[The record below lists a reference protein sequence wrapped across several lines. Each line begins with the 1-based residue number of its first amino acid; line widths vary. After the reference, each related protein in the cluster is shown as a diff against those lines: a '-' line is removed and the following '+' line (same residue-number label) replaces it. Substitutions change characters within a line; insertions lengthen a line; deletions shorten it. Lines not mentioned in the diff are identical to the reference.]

1 MQNESKGDDKGE
13 GRFPYRDY
21 LRGVFKM
28 MRQSEYPHDTALLG
42 IQVTELRGI
51 SHQLARIADALESI
65 DSKTARTPPEAN

>member
-1 MQNESKGDDKGE
+1 MTTNETG
-13 GRFPYRDY
+13 FPYRDY

-51 SHQLARIADALESI
+51 AHQLTRIADLLESI
-65 DSKTARTPPEAN
+65 DKKTESTPPGQSNGEN